1 LHETLPAKA
10 FSLSEG
16 GIFHIALPDG
26 ESATMRNEIRK
37 AHGRIPAGVLDD
49 KRLRPYK
56 RLASSVMGL
65 AFNDAEKKT
74 GSAPECIAARRFL
87 CSDSWL
93 LQLWCH
99 WLNIHPDRIRAE
111 AESRGWSE

>member
-1 LHETLPAKA
+1 MWT
-10 FSLSEG
+10 
-16 GIFHIALPDG
+16 
-26 ESATMRNEIRK
+26 EILTAR
-37 AHGRIPAGVLDD
+37 GRIPAGVPDD

-65 AFNDAEKKT
+65 AFNDAEKKAC
-74 GSAPECIAARRFL
+74 SAPECIAARRFL

-93 LQLWCH
+93 LQLWCR